1 MKRCKIYRKA
11 ARVSKQ
17 VVEHISILRPKYQFT
32 DMDTVA
38 KVYPKVVDGEWFD
51 TVVKSCEDMV
61 KAKLSQH
68 AIKLIEDMVGQ
79 TERLMNEPQVCC

>member
-1 MKRCKIYRKA
+1 
-11 ARVSKQ
+11 
-17 VVEHISILRPKYQFT
+17 
-32 DMDTVA
+32 MDTVA